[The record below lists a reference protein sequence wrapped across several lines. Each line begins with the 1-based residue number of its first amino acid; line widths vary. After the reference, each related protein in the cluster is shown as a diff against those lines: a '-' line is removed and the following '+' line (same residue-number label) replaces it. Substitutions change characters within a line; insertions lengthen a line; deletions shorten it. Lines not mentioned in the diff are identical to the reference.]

1 MLIKPL
7 KVFGKHGQSKSKR
20 GQLHIIETLVAIA
33 IILGLTVTLYQI
45 ELQPS
50 EENPVEELQEKG
62 LESLSAADNA
72 GILRP
77 AVYTT
82 TDENLETLKVFLDQS
97 LPPTVLYTLS
107 VQPAN
112 DTGEPTL
119 LIQKGEPPTRSDVA
133 VATYLLYGYNNVYNP
148 QIVSLTLWY
157 LS

>member
-1 MLIKPL
+1 MLIKPF
-7 KVFGKHGQSKSKR
+7 KVFAEHSQNNGKR
-20 GQLHIIETLVAIA
+20 GQLHVIETLVAIA

-62 LESLSAADNA
+62 LESLNAADNA

-77 AVYTT
+77 AVYATT
-82 TDENLETLKVFLDQS
+82 NENLEILKVFLDQS

-107 VQPAN
+107 VQPVN
-112 DTGEPTL
+112 DTGEPTT
-119 LIQKGEPPTRSDVA
+119 LIQKGEVPTRSDVA
-133 VATYLLYGYNNVYNP
+133 VVTYILYGYNNVYNP